1 MAMAQMKH
9 ENNEVVLKEQKQQDK
24 NCTAVTDLNTQVY
37 EQTNSYLVN
46 YWGAGSKA
54 HELCWDLCWD

>member
-1 MAMAQMKH
+1 MAMAQMKN

-24 NCTAVTDLNTQVY
+24 NCAAVKELHTKAY
-37 EQTNSYLVN
+37 EQTNSYSVN

-54 HELCWDLCWD
+54 DELCWDLCWD